1 MAHYLHL
8 VVSAHVIIRSPLLT
22 YWGEMKKKKKNPG
35 MYAFLLLKPQ
45 SMISSPAAASAS

>member
-22 YWGEMKKKKKNPG
+22 YWGEKKKKNPG